1 MGGKNYQKRPK
12 MRMVINCS
20 VATLDV
26 RRKKK
31 ERFIFKLGG
40 K

>member
-1 MGGKNYQKRPK
+1 MSKENQKRT
-12 MRMVINCS
+12 VINFS

-26 RRKKK
+26 RGKK
-31 ERFIFKLGG
+31 EGFIFKLGG